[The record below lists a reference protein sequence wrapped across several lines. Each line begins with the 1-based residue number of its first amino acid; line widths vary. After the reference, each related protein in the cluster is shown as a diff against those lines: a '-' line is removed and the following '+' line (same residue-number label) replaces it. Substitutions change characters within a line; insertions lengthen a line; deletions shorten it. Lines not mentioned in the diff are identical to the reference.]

1 MFTFKRFIDEIVAKK
16 SFVGEGEFFAK
27 RSGDVLELFTFENSN
42 VACFSTFCWQKF
54 NPSWKAEV
62 QKQKERVG
70 KVELEQAKIPELL
83 STDVRNEACGT
94 LKMPKYFEAGPFRKK
109 KKMKLF

>member
-42 VACFSTFCWQKF
+42 VACFSTFC
-54 NPSWKAEV
+54 
-62 QKQKERVG
+62 
-70 KVELEQAKIPELL
+70 
-83 STDVRNEACGT
+83 
-94 LKMPKYFEAGPFRKK
+94 
-109 KKMKLF
+109 